1 MTNRLEQYP
10 LSRRP
15 VFATPAPRPWHTW
28 VVCSVTGLAGLL
40 SVIGASVAGIRL
52 GVSLGPLYMLCL
64 PGISWCAL
72 AFVIYLRSR
81 HALMIAAVVFVLQR
95 LLGPFT
101 QYFQHEG
108 AGLQHGTQISGRL
121 EDPDPPRQLDRLGLL
136 RIDLALLCLDY
147 RERFATWLRERRDET
162 PTGDE
167 LAHPEALH
175 RTPAP

>member
-1 MTNRLEQYP
+1 M
-10 LSRRP
+10 
-15 VFATPAPRPWHTW
+15 
-28 VVCSVTGLAGLL
+28 VCTVTGLAGLL
-40 SVIGASVAGIRL
+40 SIIGASVAGIRL

-81 HALMIAAVVFVLQR
+81 HALMIAAAVFVLQR

-101 QYFQHEG
+101 QYFSMKALGYSTELKYLD
-108 AGLQHGTQISGRL
+108 ALKTQDLRANWIDWVFCGSI
-121 EDPDPPRQLDRLGLL
+121 LL
-136 RIDLALLCLDY
+136 YCAWDY